1 MALLRMVGDG
11 DGRTFDLDSPF
22 SIGRSAGNSLVLAD
36 DGEVS
41 REHAVVTPSGT
52 AYTLTD
58 LGSSNGTRVLRDGRN
73 WQVSPEIA
81 LLDGDIIHIGGT
93 QLQFE
98 AGAATQVGMS
108 LGEQTVVGRVI
119 PPR

>member
-1 MALLRMVGDG
+1 MALLRMLGD
-11 DGRTFDLDSPF
+11 DGRTFELDASF
-22 SIGRSAGNSLVLAD
+22 SIGRAAGNSLVLSD

-41 REHAVVTPSGT
+41 REHAVIAPTGA

-58 LGSSNGTRVLRDGRN
+58 LGSSNGTRVLRDGRD

-81 LLDGDIIHIGGT
+81 LLDGDIIRIGGS

-98 AGAATQVGMS
+98 AGAATQVGMAF
-108 LGEQTVVGRVI
+108 GEQTVVGRII